1 MTMIILLKNNNIP
14 LKNKTQ
20 QCKKGGSLLPDRV
33 GHFYP
38 QSRFFWLTYENPWKN
53 YVNELFR
60 EQKVSIIVEEGWT
73 IILMLFTFILI
84 EN

>member
-1 MTMIILLKNNNIP
+1 MKMFTLLKNNNIP

-38 QSRFFWLTYENPWKN
+38 QSRFIWLTYENPCKN
-53 YVNELFR
+53 HVNELRR

-73 IILMLFTFILI
+73 IILMLFTSILI
-84 EN
+84 DN

>member
-1 MTMIILLKNNNIP
+1 MKMFTLLKNDNIK

-38 QSRFFWLTYENPWKN
+38 QSRFLWLTYENPWKN
-53 YVNELFR
+53 HVNGLFT

-73 IILMLFTFILI
+73 IILMLFIFNLI
-84 EN
+84 AN

>member
-1 MTMIILLKNNNIP
+1 MKMFTLLKNNNIP

-38 QSRFFWLTYENPWKN
+38 QSRFLWLTYENPWKN
-53 YVNELFR
+53 HVNELLM
-60 EQKVSIIVEEGWT
+60 EQKVSIIIEKVWT
-73 IILMLFTFILI
+73 IILMLLTFILI